1 MADDVLTK
9 VEKQM
14 EGTNLALAA
23 VAEVLQKMDARLS
36 TDEEVQMRKEEEA
49 QVQSERSALVKEI
62 AGEVALLLADAGLD
76 VDGTKVRSAAKTGK
90 AAGNADDAE
99 KAVNIKSAI
108 ADQQATIQAMSKE
121 GGEEED
127 EEELDTKGYKAEKG
141 GYMKTHV
148 PGHEEDEDEEPVE
161 EGMEKEGDEAAAEY
175 PAEEEEDEEGEVKA
189 MAKQL
194 KAVKKQIASYEKSM
208 EKAITKET
216 ESRLRKMGFREENGL
231 QRPQMVAPPLGTDGA
246 TPIQKTDT
254 TDTVDQLAGLSY
266 KQLRDLQAQIEMGN
280 TDGVPKELLG

>member
-36 TDEEVQMRKEEEA
+36 TDEEVQIRKEEESQA
-49 QVQSERSALVKEI
+49 QTERTVLVKEI

-108 ADQQATIQAMSKE
+108 ADQQATIQAMKKE
-121 GGEEED
+121 EGAEED

-161 EGMEKEGDEAAAEY
+161 EGMEKEGDDAEEY
-175 PAEEEEDEEGEVKA
+175 PAEEEEDEDGEITA

-194 KAVKKQIASYEKSM
+194 KSMRKQIANQQKTM

-231 QRPQMVAPPLGTDGA
+231 QRPQIITSPLGTDGA
-246 TPIQKTDT
+246 TPIKKTDNV
-254 TDTVDQLAGLSY
+254 DTVDQLASLSY

>member
-36 TDEEVQMRKEEEA
+36 TDEEAEIRKAEEA
-49 QVQSERSALVKEI
+49 QAQSERTALVKQI
-62 AGEVALLLADAGLD
+62 AGEVVLLLADQGLD

-90 AAGNADDAE
+90 TAGGADDSE
-99 KAVNIKSAI
+99 KPANIKSNI
-108 ADQQATIQAMSKE
+108 AEQQATIQAMKK
-121 GGEEED
+121 ED
-127 EEELDTKGYKAEKG
+127 EEEEEEVEEKG

-148 PGHEEDEDEEPVE
+148 PGHEDDEEEIE
-161 EGMEKEGDEAAAEY
+161 EGMEKENGDKAAEF
-175 PAEEEEDEEGEVKA
+175 PNEEEEAEEGDEEITA
-189 MAKQL
+189 MAKEL
-194 KAVKKQIASYEKSM
+194 KAMKKQIAGYQANM

-231 QRPQMVAPPLGTDGA
+231 QRPQMVDTTPLGTDGA
-246 TPIQKTDT
+246 TPIVKGKDNVE
-254 TDTVDQLAGLSY
+254 TVDQLAGLSY

-280 TDGVPKELLG
+280 TDGVPQELLG

>member
-36 TDEEVQMRKEEEA
+36 TDEEAEIRKAEEVQA
-49 QVQSERSALVKEI
+49 QSERTALVKEI

-90 AAGNADDAE
+90 TAGGADDSE
-99 KAVNIKSAI
+99 KPANIKSNI
-108 ADQQATIQAMSKE
+108 ADQQATIQAMKKE
-121 GGEEED
+121 EAEEEED
-127 EEELDTKGYKAEKG
+127 EQAEKG

-148 PGHEEDEDEEPVE
+148 PGHEDDEEAE
-161 EGMEKEGDEAAAEY
+161 EGMEKEGDDKAAEF
-175 PAEEEEDEEGEVKA
+175 PNEEEEAEEGDEITA
-189 MAKQL
+189 MAKEL
-194 KAVKKQIASYEKSM
+194 KAMKKQIASYEANM
-208 EKAITKET
+208 EKAITTET
-216 ESRLRKMGFREENGL
+216 EGRLRKMGFREENGL
-231 QRPQMVAPPLGTDGA
+231 QRPQMVDMPLGTDGA
-246 TPIQKTDT
+246 TPIVKGKDNVE
-254 TDTVDQLAGLSY
+254 TVDQLAGLSY

-280 TDGVPKELLG
+280 TDGVPQELLG

>member
-36 TDEEVQMRKEEEA
+36 TDEEAQMRKAEESQA
-49 QVQSERSALVKEI
+49 DFERTSLVKEL
-62 AGEVALLLADAGLD
+62 AGEVALVLADMGMD
-76 VDGTKVRSAAKTGK
+76 VDGTKTRSAAKTGK

-99 KAVNIKSAI
+99 KAINLKSTI
-108 ADQQATIQAMSKE
+108 ADQQATIQAMRKDI
-121 GGEEED
+121 GDEED
-127 EEELDTKGYKAEKG
+127 EEEEEPIEAAKG
-141 GYMKTHV
+141 GYMKTQDPSDEDDEEGMEKEEHDTD
-148 PGHEEDEDEEPVE
+148 PYPAEEDEDEE
-161 EGMEKEGDEAAAEY
+161 GAEI
-175 PAEEEEDEEGEVKA
+175 KS

-194 KAVKKQIASYEKSM
+194 KMMKKQISTYQKSM
-208 EKAITKET
+208 ESAITKET

-231 QRPQMVAPPLGTDGA
+231 QRPQMVTTPLGTDGA
-246 TPIQKTDT
+246 TPIKKTDNV
-254 TDTVDQLAGLSY
+254 DTVGQLSELSY
-266 KQLRDLQAQIEMGN
+266 KQLRDLQANIEMGK

>member
-49 QVQSERSALVKEI
+49 QVQSERTALVKEI
-62 AGEVALLLADAGLD
+62 AGEVALLLADAGMD

-90 AAGNADDAE
+90 TVGGADDSE
-99 KAVNIKSAI
+99 KPVNIKSAI
-108 ADQQATIQAMSKE
+108 ADQQATIQAMRKE
-121 GGEEED
+121 EDEED
-127 EEELDTKGYKAEKG
+127 EEEPIEASKG

-148 PGHEEDEDEEPVE
+148 PGHEEDEEEEPVE
-161 EGMEKEGDEAAAEY
+161 EGMEKEGDEAAEEF
-175 PAEEEEDEEGEVKA
+175 PAEEEEDDGDITA

-194 KAVKKQIASYEKSM
+194 KAMKKQLSSYEKSM
-208 EKAITKET
+208 DTAITKET

-231 QRPQMVAPPLGTDGA
+231 QRPQVVTPTLGIDGA
-246 TPIQKTDT
+246 TPIKKTDN
-254 TDTVDQLAGLSY
+254 TDVVEQLTDLSF

-280 TDGVPKELLG
+280 TDGVPKELLGG

>member
-1 MADDVLTK
+1 MAEDVLTK

-36 TDEEVQMRKEEEA
+36 TDEEAEIRKAEEKQA
-49 QVQSERSALVKEI
+49 YSERTALVKEI

-90 AAGNADDAE
+90 TSSGADDSE
-99 KAVNIKSAI
+99 KPANIKSAI
-108 ADQQATIQAMSKE
+108 ADQQATIQAMRKQ
-121 GGEEED
+121 GAED
-127 EEELDTKGYKAEKG
+127 EEEEEEDIKAAKG

-148 PGHEEDEDEEPVE
+148 PGHEEDEEEEPIE
-161 EGMEKEGDEAAAEY
+161 EGMEKEGDDAEEY
-175 PAEEEEDEEGEVKA
+175 PAEEEEDEDGEITNA
-189 MAKQL
+189 MAKEL
-194 KAVKKQIASYEKSM
+194 KAMKKQIANQQKTM

-231 QRPQMVAPPLGTDGA
+231 QRPQMITPPLGTDGA
-246 TPIQKTDT
+246 TPIKKQGNTDVVEQL
-254 TDTVDQLAGLSY
+254 TDLSF

-280 TDGVPKELLG
+280 TEGVPRELLG